1 MNPGRAKE
9 IYRAERIIFTIGEC
23 NEKLDSMYEM
33 LVDKEYESAKAE
45 AIELI
50 NQIKD
55 IIKSIDEDDF

>member
-1 MNPGRAKE
+1 M
-9 IYRAERIIFTIGEC
+9 FTIGEC

-33 LVDKEYESAKAE
+33 LVDKEYPSAKAE